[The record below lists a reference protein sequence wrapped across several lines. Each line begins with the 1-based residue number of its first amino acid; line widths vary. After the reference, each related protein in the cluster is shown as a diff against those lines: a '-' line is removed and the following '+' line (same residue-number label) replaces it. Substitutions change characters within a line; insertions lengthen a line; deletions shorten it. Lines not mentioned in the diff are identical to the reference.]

1 MMQPIVKRPAARNQ
15 LGISNSTFF
24 THIKKGLVAPGINLG
39 DRAVGYLQH
48 ELDAVLSARIAGCSN
63 EEIKLLVKNLIEERQ
78 AGFKKTGGTL

>member
-1 MMQPIVKRPAARNQ
+1 MIRPVVKKPSVLEQFAF
-15 LGISNSTFF
+15 SNSTLFNQ
-24 THIKKGLVAPGINLG
+24 INKGLMPPGIHLG

-78 AGFKKTGGTL
+78 ADFKKTGGTL